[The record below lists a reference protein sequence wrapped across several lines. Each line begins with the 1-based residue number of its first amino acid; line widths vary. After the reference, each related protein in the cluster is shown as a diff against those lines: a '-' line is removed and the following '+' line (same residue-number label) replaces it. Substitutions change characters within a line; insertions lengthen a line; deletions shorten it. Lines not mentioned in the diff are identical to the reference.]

1 MKQHLALAR
10 YAINTMGFTISVD
23 DGDPD
28 GEFTVENS
36 TSVKEVI
43 DACEGVDESHM
54 FFFDKE
60 GDQESW
66 AFIVLGNDGGDEVC
80 DYGEADWIDAFFGEE
95 KKQCL

>member
-10 YAINTMGFTISVD
+10 HAINTMGFTVSVD

-28 GEFTVENS
+28 GELTVENS

-60 GDQESW
+60 GNQESW
-66 AFIVLGNDGGDEVC
+66 AFIVLGNDDGDEVC
-80 DYGEADWIDAFFGEE
+80 DYGESAWIDAFFGED
-95 KKQCL
+95 KF